1 MEKTRCLPNPT
12 NINAEVAPQST
23 KAEALDFVEIDYQKA
38 GSSEEGKRLIDKWLA
53 EIKLAN

>member
-1 MEKTRCLPNPT
+1 GVYQTPT